1 MNVIEYELLERPAG
15 EENFI
20 WQFDRGQKLRFLNA
34 ELPVAYEVHF
44 SNKSTGSAL
53 KVLGDST
60 GVTIPYD
67 ITKTGKPAYFW
78 LYIVGENEEKTIYGN
93 HIPVRPRADV
103 PTATPT
109 PEEQGFIEQAIA
121 SLNAGVAHVEAIEE
135 AIPATVTAEIEAAI
149 ASGRLKGDPGA
160 VFTPSVSDGV
170 MTWTNNGDLPNPD
183 PTDFNQ
189 QLGLENFATKQELA
203 GKVDNGKIGQP
214 NGVAALDETGHVP
227 SELLPSYV
235 DDIVEYPSVS
245 QFPTVGESGKIYIST
260 SNNHWYRWTGSQY
273 FDMTSV
279 DVSAKADKRDTILE
293 TTLSRGRKANTNVG
307 TASVAFGN
315 DVVASGDYSQAFG
328 QNTVASGEVSHAEGG
343 NTVAYGS
350 YSHAEGIGGI
360 FTKNST
366 YYTSGATGQYSH
378 SEGDATAASGT
389 ASHTEGHNT
398 IASDDYTH
406 AEGVSTIA
414 SNYAAHAEGANTTA
428 SGQYSHSE
436 GANTVASGLCS
447 HSEGGGTSA
456 TEQCAHSEGSGTQAT
471 GVNSH
476 AEGGNTYATASQ
488 AHAEGGGTH
497 AIASQ
502 AHAEGGGTIASGEQ
516 SHAEGASTIAA
527 NTNAHAEGAG
537 GTYTI
542 NDITY
547 ESGAY
552 GTNSHTEGNKTYAS
566 ADGAHAEG
574 YETRSTGTASHAEG
588 AATQATG
595 VNSHAEGTSTT
606 ASGDNS
612 HSEGAATTASAS
624 QSHAEGT
631 GSTASGNYSHA
642 EGENTTSSGMGSH
655 SEGGATTASGNNSHS
670 EGAGTTASG
679 MQSHAEGGGTS
690 ATGTQAHSEG
700 GGTTASGNFSHAE
713 GGGSRATGNGSHA
726 EGAGALAEGEVSH
739 AEGAS
744 TTASGRCS
752 HAEGYQTTAAGAYSH
767 VSGIQNV
774 LDSYDSWTEWSVGT
788 YVVGDKV
795 KRTRIVDEQT
805 VVEGYVCS
813 TANSDAEWTPSHW
826 ENQNGRMNFAEIVG
840 NGTGNEAKSNA
851 RALDWEGNEYLKG
864 DVYVGCNEDSSGGTK
879 LLKETDI
886 VFATDAHTNALF
898 DD

>member
-20 WQFDRGQKLRFLNA
+20 WQFDRGQKLRFFNA

-44 SNKSTGSAL
+44 SNKSSGSAL

-103 PTATPT
+103 PTVTPT
-109 PEEQGFIEQAIA
+109 PEEQGFIEQAIV

-160 VFTPSVSDGV
+160 VFTPSISDGV
-170 MTWTNNGDLPNPD
+170 MTWTNDGDLPNPD

-189 QLGLENFATKQELA
+189 QLGLANFATKQELA

-328 QNTVASGEVSHAEGG
+328 QNTVA
-343 NTVAYGS
+343 YGS

-378 SEGDATAASGT
+378 SEGDATAAFGT

-414 SNYAAHAEGANTTA
+414 SNYGAHAEGANTTA
-428 SGQYSHSE
+428 SGQYGHSE
-436 GANTVASGLCS
+436 GAGTVASGSCS

-456 TEQCAHSEGSGTQAT
+456 TEQCAHSEGGGTQAT
-471 GVNSH
+471 GV
-476 AEGGNTYATASQ
+476 
-488 AHAEGGGTH
+488 
-497 AIASQ
+497 
-502 AHAEGGGTIASGEQ
+502 
-516 SHAEGASTIAA
+516 
-527 NTNAHAEGAG
+527 
-537 GTYTI
+537 
-542 NDITY
+542 
-547 ESGAY
+547 
-552 GTNSHTEGNKTYAS
+552 
-566 ADGAHAEG
+566 
-574 YETRSTGTASHAEG
+574 
-588 AATQATG
+588 
-595 VNSHAEGTSTT
+595 
-606 ASGDNS
+606 NS
-612 HSEGAATTASAS
+612 HSEGAATTAS
-624 QSHAEGT
+624 GD
-631 GSTASGNYSHA
+631 
-642 EGENTTSSGMGSH
+642 
-655 SEGGATTASGNNSHS
+655 NSHS

-813 TANSDAEWTPSHW
+813 TANSDSEWTPSHW
-826 ENQNGRMNFAEIVG
+826 ENQDGRMNFAEIVG
-840 NGTGNEAKSNA
+840 NGTGNDAKSNA
-851 RALDWEGNEYLKG
+851 RALDWEGNAFFKG